1 MQELIL
7 LLESFDAQAISQI
20 EEIRREYRD
29 SEYLDYIEN
38 IQQLCSVYDFEHAL
52 EFSDQLLERLSNE
65 K

>member
-1 MQELIL
+1 ML
-7 LLESFDAQAISQI
+7 LLDSFDAQAIAQI
-20 EEIRREYRD
+20 EDIRREYSD

-52 EFSDQLLERLSNE
+52 EFSTELLERLSNE